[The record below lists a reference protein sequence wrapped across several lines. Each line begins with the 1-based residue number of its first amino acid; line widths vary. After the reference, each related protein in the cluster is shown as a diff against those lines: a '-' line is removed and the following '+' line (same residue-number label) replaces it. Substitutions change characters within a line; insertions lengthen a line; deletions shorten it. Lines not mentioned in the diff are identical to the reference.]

1 MTAHVAMQGGKLSL
15 LVDSSKLL
23 AVLKAVS
30 ALSSGSTMQTASSLL
45 SQYDGM
51 LIGMQMSK

>member
-1 MTAHVAMQGGKLSL
+1 MGGKLSL